1 MPPEIVSLWR
11 RTEAAGALAERFLC
25 DSTTTFYLDALARG
39 TTLGAA
45 REKFAG
51 QNVVLRTGAQLA
63 TALALL
69 ELDGIAARIVLCT
82 PDLSQEHLRG
92 AIATTEAT
100 LLVSDEKL
108 PDLTGIGLTQIECF
122 GPAIVGPCADRAG
135 ICETEWA
142 LFTSGTTGAPKIV
155 IHRLDNLTASI
166 GQAGTASRNDVWSTF
181 YDIRRYGGLQILLR
195 ALIGGGS
202 MVLSSATEAA
212 GDFLARGAA
221 AGVTFLSGTPTHWR
235 RALLSP
241 AAASIAP
248 RNVRLSGE
256 VADQAILDKLRAA
269 YKQSR
274 VCHAFAS
281 TEAGVAFEVDDGLAG
296 FPASWIGQTREGVE
310 LRVMGGTLWIR
321 SARTAD
327 RFLGDDTG
335 PLKDADGFVDTK
347 DIVVLQDGRYHFFG
361 RADGVINVGGLKV
374 HPEEVETVVNRH
386 PRVQMSLVRAKRS
399 PIIGSV
405 VTVDVV
411 LYADPGNAG
420 GTDFRAL
427 ESEIISSCRQ
437 AMAAYKVPAAVR
449 VVPALQISAAG
460 KLIRPNSN
468 A

>member
-1 MPPEIVSLWR
+1 MPSEIASLWQ
-11 RTEAAGALAERFLC
+11 RTEEAGFLAQRFLC
-25 DSTTTFYLDALARG
+25 DSTTTFHLSALGRG

-51 QNVVLRTGAQLA
+51 QNVVVRTGTQLA
-63 TALALL
+63 TALTLL
-69 ELDGIAARIVLCT
+69 ELDGVAARIVLCT
-82 PDLSQEHLRG
+82 PDLSQEHLSS

-100 LLVSDEKL
+100 VLVSDELL
-108 PDLTGIGLTQIECF
+108 PELTSTGLTQIKCH
-122 GPAIVGPCADRAG
+122 GPTVVGQNVDRIAG
-135 ICETEWA
+135 CETEWA

-155 IHRLDNLTASI
+155 IHRLANLTAAI

-202 MVLSSATEAA
+202 MVLSSATEPA
-212 GDFLARGAA
+212 GDFLARAA
-221 AGVTFLSGTPTHWR
+221 AMGVTFLSGTPTHWR

-241 AAASIAP
+241 AAASISP

-256 VADQAILDKLRAA
+256 VADQAILDKLRAT
-269 YKQSR
+269 YKHSR

-296 FPASWIGQTREGVE
+296 FPASWIGQSRAGVE
-310 LRVMGGTLWIR
+310 LQVTDGTLRIR
-321 SARTAD
+321 SPRTAC
-327 RFLGDDTG
+327 RFLGHDTDS
-335 PLKDADGFVDTK
+335 LKDADGFVDTK
-347 DIVVLQDGRYHFFG
+347 DLVVLQDGRYHFIG

-374 HPEEVETVVNRH
+374 HPEEVETIVNRH

-411 LYADPGNAG
+411 LNADPANTG
-420 GTDFRAL
+420 GTDVRTL
-427 ESEIISSCRQ
+427 ESEIIMSCRQ

-449 VVPALQISAAG
+449 VVPALQVSAAG
-460 KLIRPNSN
+460 KLIRPSSN